1 MLAKAGWWGGS
12 PTKILYAPTDEVINA
27 YFYEIFT
34 REYEQTYIE
43 LNREQTSAK

>member
-1 MLAKAGWWGGS
+1 MLAKAGWWGSS
-12 PTKILYAPTDEVINA
+12 PTKILHAPTDEVINA

-43 LNREQTSAK
+43 LNKKETSAK